1 MNMTKKICF
10 SKKVLENEIQQF
22 DIPENSNSEIEVID
36 LNDDSDVYEVESIE
50 DKIVNAM
57 YLIKWRNFDESHY
70 SWEPIENCTNCLDLI
85 EQIEASLN
93 TVIENEVIEI
103 YDNADVEMNQFN
115 EITEDH
121 VFEENL
127 IQIHFGSRNQ

>member
-50 DKIVNAM
+50 DKIVNDNGQTM
-57 YLIKWRNFDESHY
+57 YLIKWRNFDVSHN
-70 SWEPIENCTNCLDLI
+70 S
-85 EQIEASLN
+85 
-93 TVIENEVIEI
+93 
-103 YDNADVEMNQFN
+103 
-115 EITEDH
+115 
-121 VFEENL
+121 
-127 IQIHFGSRNQ
+127 

>member
-70 SWEPIENCTNCLDLI
+70 S
-85 EQIEASLN
+85 
-93 TVIENEVIEI
+93 
-103 YDNADVEMNQFN
+103 
-115 EITEDH
+115 
-121 VFEENL
+121 
-127 IQIHFGSRNQ
+127 